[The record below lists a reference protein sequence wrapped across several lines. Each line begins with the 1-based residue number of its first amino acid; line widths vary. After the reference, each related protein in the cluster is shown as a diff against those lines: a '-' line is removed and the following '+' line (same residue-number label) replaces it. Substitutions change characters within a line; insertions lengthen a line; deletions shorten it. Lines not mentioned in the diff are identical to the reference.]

1 MKIIEVLADAGHH
14 DTIVA
19 IAEQQQVEDI
29 YFTQK
34 NENGRNSARLLGR
47 PENRQKVLDALQTIL
62 YNTENYRV
70 LIIPLDTA
78 LPKLF
83 EPEAKALTEKQQAEE
98 KNIAGYFFNIS
109 SIAFAAATNP
119 KLPVTI
125 TDEP

>member
-1 MKIIEVLADAGHH
+1 MKIIEVIADAGHH

-19 IAEQQQVEDI
+19 IAEQQHVEDI

-34 NENGRNSARLLGR
+34 NENGRISARLLGR
-47 PENRQKVLDALQTIL
+47 PENRQKVLDSLQTIL

-70 LIIPLDTA
+70 LITPLDTA
-78 LPKLF
+78 LPKPF
-83 EPEAKALTEKQQAEE
+83 EPEAKALSGTQQEE
-98 KNIAGYFFNIS
+98 ENIAGYFFNIS